1 MRLAVSYNPSKPPS
15 PPTRLGKRWG
25 LIFEEWTLK
34 RVLVFV
40 CLTLINRKR
49 SEIYGNTARAE
60 NRGEVF
66 FQLIDSFEMV
76 RDLNTFKL
84 YEGKY

>member
-1 MRLAVSYNPSKPPS
+1 MQEDSSLE
-15 PPTRLGKRWG
+15 WG

-40 CLTLINRKR
+40 CLTLINTHR
-49 SEIYGNTARAE
+49 SEIYGNTHRAE
-60 NRGEVF
+60 DRGEVF

-76 RDLNTFKL
+76 RDL
-84 YEGKY
+84 KYLKTL